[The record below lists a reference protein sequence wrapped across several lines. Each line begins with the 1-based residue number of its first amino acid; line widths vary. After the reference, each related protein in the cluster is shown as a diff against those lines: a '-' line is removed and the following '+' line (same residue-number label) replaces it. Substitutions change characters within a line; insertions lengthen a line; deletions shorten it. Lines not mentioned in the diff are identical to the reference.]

1 MNQANVRNE
10 AEPANGKTSVPA
22 KGEAQGGGGTH
33 LYTINEEVEG
43 EGNAPEGD
51 EKSYSQDSEGFI
63 APAPVRK
70 RGGKF
75 TQFFQRIDFVFKPM
89 EVTNGQKI
97 RFVHEATMP
106 ASLSRREEI
115 RRIQRQAFIEK
126 KIQ

>member
-1 MNQANVRNE
+1 MREESEQTKNEKSPSSPGQAQV
-10 AEPANGKTSVPA
+10 
-22 KGEAQGGGGTH
+22 GGTH
-33 LYTINEEVEG
+33 LYTINEEAEG
-43 EGNAPEGD
+43 EANAQDGD

-63 APAPVRK
+63 APAPVKK
-70 RGGKF
+70 RAAPFGKF
-75 TQFFQRIDFVFKPM
+75 FKRIDFVFKPM